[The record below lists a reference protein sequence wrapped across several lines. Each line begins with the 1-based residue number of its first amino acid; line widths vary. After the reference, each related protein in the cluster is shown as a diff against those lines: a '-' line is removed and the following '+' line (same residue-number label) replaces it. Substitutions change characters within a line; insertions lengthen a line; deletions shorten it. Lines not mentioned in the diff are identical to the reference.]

1 MIEESKV
8 CLFLSAFISG
18 GVTIGL
24 AFLAEL
30 FGPLILQVALSIY
43 GMVGGPLLGVFIC
56 ALFLPMVNS
65 WVSIRHFNSLLL
77 LSVSLALSSKLPI
90 GIL

>member
-1 MIEESKV
+1 MCSRKGFTRFKSYLI
-8 CLFLSAFISG
+8 FSAIVSG

-56 ALFLPMVNS
+56 AMFIPMVNS
-65 WVSIRHFNSLLL
+65 WVSI
-77 LSVSLALSSKLPI
+77 V
-90 GIL
+90 